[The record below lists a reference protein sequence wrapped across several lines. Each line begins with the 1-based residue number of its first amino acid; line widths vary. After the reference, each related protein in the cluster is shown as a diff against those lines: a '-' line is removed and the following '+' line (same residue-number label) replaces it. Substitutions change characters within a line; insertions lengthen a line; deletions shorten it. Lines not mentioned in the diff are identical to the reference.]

1 MSALTSTATRN
12 VRDTLTIAMEH
23 TGERAA
29 LLVADERCE
38 LARVLAAAYAE
49 CLPQARVMSFDHV
62 AAEAVKAACIQLG
75 EGELAVLI
83 QSSVFRLPEY
93 RTRVELFRKN
103 VKVIEHS
110 NLERIQPNEL
120 EHYVAAL
127 AYDPEYYRG
136 VGHALKARMDVAR
149 SARIESQGET
159 LHFDS
164 PLELA
169 KLNIGDFAGLKNTGS
184 QFPIGE
190 VFTEARDLTA
200 VNGRV
205 NIYAFADMSFRLNL
219 PAAPITLV
227 VERGRVVDAL
237 NSSSELEQ
245 VLNAIR
251 ADEGEVWLRELGFG
265 MNRAFSRDRH
275 VSDVGAFERVCGVHL
290 SLGARHG
297 VYKKPHLNPREVRYH
312 VDSFVVTDRV
322 LLDDEVVFAD
332 GAWQVGVETSS
343 LPHPFGGARPGLE
356 QR

>member
-1 MSALTSTATRN
+1 MSALSSAATKN
-12 VRDTLTIAMEH
+12 VRDTLTIAIEH
-23 TGERAA
+23 TGEHAA
-29 LLVADERCE
+29 LLVADDRCE
-38 LARVLAAAYAE
+38 LSRLLAATYAE
-49 CLPQARVMSFDHV
+49 CLPQARVISFDQV
-62 AAEAVKAACIQLG
+62 APETVKAACVELSDG
-75 EGELAVLI
+75 DLAVLI

-110 NLERIQPNEL
+110 NLERIQPHEL

-136 VGHALKARMDVAR
+136 VGHALKARMDAAR
-149 SARIESQGET
+149 SARIESQAET

-190 VFTEARDLTA
+190 VFTEARDLEA

-205 NIYAFADMSFRLNL
+205 NIYGFADTSFRLNV
-219 PAAPITLV
+219 PATPITLV
-227 VERGRVVDAL
+227 VERGRVIDAL
-237 NSSSELEQ
+237 NSTGELER
-245 VLNAIR
+245 VLSAIR

-265 MNRAFSRDRH
+265 MNRAFCRDRR

-297 VYKKPHLNPREVRYH
+297 VYKKPHLNHREVRYH
-312 VDSFVVTDRV
+312 VDTFVVTDRV
-322 LLDDEVVFAD
+322 LLDDEVVFAN
-332 GAWQVGVETSS
+332 GAWAVAAAS
-343 LPHPFGGARPGLE
+343 
-356 QR
+356 